1 MAIDSNAFY
10 KSQESRAQSGYK
22 AAILVKD
29 PTSTI
34 TNKYQLLV
42 ASTSVPSIFGTNDSF
57 EFDLLNSPTKGKVQ
71 GKFTLDDK
79 EVEVLHHR
87 DNVVRFE
94 RLKDRV
100 LDFMVID
107 SQFVGYKFTG
117 TLSYRM
123 NDASAEVL
131 MGTYTITPMSA
142 STTPVLNARSE
153 VVETLCFASAIPD
166 TVGKDTKVSYAVAQS
181 GATVT
186 CNVYTLN
193 GVERSTATTTTDGV
207 NTTDK
212 TIDFSKFGTYKGQVV
227 EIVVEATGYAPAS
240 TTVYI
245 DETGFTA

>member
-1 MAIDSNAFY
+1 MATIDSNAFY
-10 KSQESRAQSGYK
+10 KVSESRAQSGYK
-22 AAILVKD
+22 AAILIKD
-29 PTSTI
+29 PTSTV
-34 TNKYQLLV
+34 TDKYQLLV
-42 ASTSVPSIFGTNDSF
+42 ASTSVPSVFGTNDSF

-71 GKFTLDDK
+71 GKMTLEDK

-142 STTPVLNARSE
+142 DTTPVLNARAE
-153 VVETLCFASAIPD
+153 VIETLCFASAIPD
-166 TVGKDTKVSYAVAQS
+166 VATAETKVSYAVKQS
-181 GATVT
+181 GVT
-186 CNVYTLN
+186 PTCKVYTLN
-193 GVERSTATTTTDGV
+193 GVERSSTEATLTEAVDTEA
-207 NTTDK
+207 K
-212 TIDFSKFGTYKGQVV
+212 TIDFSKFTAYKGQIV
-227 EIVVEATGYAPAS
+227 EIVVSANGYAPVS

-245 DETGFTA
+245 EE

>member
-34 TNKYQLLV
+34 TDKYQLLV

-71 GKFTLDDK
+71 GKMTLDDK

-142 STTPVLNARSE
+142 DTTPVLNARAE
-153 VVETLCFASAIPD
+153 VIETLCFANAIPD
-166 TVGKDTKVSYAVAQS
+166 EVGATTKVSYAVKQS
-181 GATVT
+181 GATPT
-186 CNVYTLN
+186 CKVYTMDGVTR
-193 GVERSTATTTTDGV
+193 GVEATASDAI
-207 NTTDK
+207 NTEDK
-212 TIDFSKFGTYKGQVV
+212 KIDFSKFTANKGQVV
-227 EIVVEATGYAPAS
+227 EIVVEAEGYAPVS

-245 DETGFTA
+245 AE